1 MPQLRK
7 DPVLK
12 QWVIISPER
21 GKRPIQFKNEN
32 GPPEDNADK
41 CPFCEGHEAQTPNE
55 TMAFRRNGALA
66 NQEGW
71 WVRIIPDL
79 EPILVPS
86 GDSGK
91 EGIGMFDAMNSIGIH
106 EVVVEV
112 PRHDQNLQNVPLD
125 QVREV
130 IWAFKQ
136 RVLEIKKNPRFKH
149 FMIVKNSGRGVSSL
163 SHSHS
168 HIVATPI
175 IPKRIEEEID
185 GAREYYHYHDRCI
198 FCDIVRQEREDNTRI
213 VFEDPQFLAFC
224 PFASRFPFELFIIP
238 KQHQPFFEALD
249 NDQVHGFAN
258 ALQVCLKKLQNLLP
272 DLPYNFILHTS
283 PCSESYRDFY
293 HWHLEIIPK
302 LTQVAGFEWGSGF
315 YINPTP
321 PEDAAQMLR
330 EVSPK

>member
-21 GKRPIQFKNEN
+21 GKRPIHYKNEN
-32 GPPEDNADK
+32 GLPEDNPKK
-41 CPFCEGHEAQTPNE
+41 CPFCEGHESMTPE
-55 TMAFRRNGALA
+55 EVMAFRRNGTAA

-71 WVRIIPDL
+71 WVRVIPDR
-79 EPILVPS
+79 EPILVPA

-112 PRHDQNLQNVPLD
+112 PRHDQNLQNVPLE

-149 FMIVKNSGRGVSSL
+149 FMIVKNSGRGVSSF

-185 GAREYYHYHDRCI
+185 GAREYFHYHDRCI

-238 KQHQPFFEALD
+238 KQHQPFFETLD

-258 ALQVCLKKLQNLLP
+258 ALQICLKKLQSLLP

-283 PCSESYRDFY
+283 PCSDSYREFY

-321 PEDAAQMLR
+321 PEDAAQML
-330 EVSPK
+330 